1 MAEATAFLPGTS
13 VVQWGPGDPVGYV
26 QCLPCICPTLLQGAA
41 RRGPR
46 GSHPQGQLGGQR
58 GLLEEE
64 QHKNMS
70 GERMSSAPWQAQPTC
85 DHTAPLSEVKG
96 SWKGKW
102 ECH

>member
-1 MAEATAFLPGTS
+1 
-13 VVQWGPGDPVGYV
+13 
-26 QCLPCICPTLLQGAA
+26 
-41 RRGPR
+41 
-46 GSHPQGQLGGQR
+46 
-58 GLLEEE
+58 
-64 QHKNMS
+64 MS